1 MLTVFLIF
9 IVLLAFIFLGF
20 PIFMSLL
27 ITGILFLTLGGN
39 SLGLT
44 VIKMFGSANS
54 LSLLAI
60 PYFVIAGNIIMKAR
74 ITDKLVNFA
83 DAAVGWLPG
92 GLGHV
97 NVLTSMIFG
106 GIQGSGCADAAAIGG
121 MLIPAMEK
129 QGYDKDYSVAVTA
142 GSSMLSPIIPPS
154 IAMILYSYYTEVPVG
169 RLFMGALVP
178 GILLGLLQMG
188 VVYLEYR
195 LRKYDIPRT
204 RFSLRNLLTTAW
216 HSLGALMMPLIILSG
231 ICFGIVTP
239 TESGVLAILYGLL
252 YGFCISKTLKWSDI
266 PGILIDSAVTTSVV
280 YMTIVGAGVLSNVLV
295 RLHFQTEVQNFAV
308 NTLGSPVLAVLFLIV
323 TFVILGMFLDP
334 TVIIAMFAATVL
346 AIGNSLGFDPIQRRS
361 HGHRHAAGRDHPA
374 GWHLPVHLLRRGKT
388 SGRKSG
394 QASAALHR
402 DRRDRR
408 CAGIR
413 IPAAG
418 HLAAGSH
425 LRLIKKRGY
434 PYAGKKRWSN
444 VCTQGQVKAGMRPG

>member
-60 PYFVIAGNIIMKAR
+60 PYFVIAGNIIMKAG

-195 LRKYDIPRT
+195 LRKYDIPAPA
-204 RFSLRNLLTTAW
+204 S
-216 HSLGALMMPLIILSG
+216 LSG
-231 ICFGIVTP
+231 IC
-239 TESGVLAILYGLL
+239 
-252 YGFCISKTLKWSDI
+252 
-266 PGILIDSAVTTSVV
+266 
-280 YMTIVGAGVLSNVLV
+280 
-295 RLHFQTEVQNFAV
+295 
-308 NTLGSPVLAVLFLIV
+308 
-323 TFVILGMFLDP
+323 
-334 TVIIAMFAATVL
+334 
-346 AIGNSLGFDPIQRRS
+346 
-361 HGHRHAAGRDHPA
+361 
-374 GWHLPVHLLRRGKT
+374 
-388 SGRKSG
+388 
-394 QASAALHR
+394 
-402 DRRDRR
+402 
-408 CAGIR
+408 
-413 IPAAG
+413 
-418 HLAAGSH
+418 
-425 LRLIKKRGY
+425 
-434 PYAGKKRWSN
+434 
-444 VCTQGQVKAGMRPG
+444 